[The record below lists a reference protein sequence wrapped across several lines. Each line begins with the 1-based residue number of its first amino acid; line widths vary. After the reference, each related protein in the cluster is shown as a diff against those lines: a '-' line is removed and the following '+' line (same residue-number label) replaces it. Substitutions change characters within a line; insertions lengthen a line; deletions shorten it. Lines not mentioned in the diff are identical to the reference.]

1 MTTPTEV
8 ILTEQV
14 KKRAEALKLHGL
26 IAHWDELT
34 PSMAPWV
41 LLLIEWEEIERNR
54 RGLER
59 RLRNAHIGRF
69 KSLSDFDWG
78 WPKQLDRGAITE
90 LMTLSFIKETA
101 NAVFVGPNGVGKS
114 MVAQNIA
121 YHAVLHGHTVLFT
134 TAAQMLNVLAS
145 MDGDNA
151 LRRRLKYYAQP
162 QLLVIDEVG
171 YLSYSNRHA
180 DLLFEIINRRYE
192 EKSTLVTTNKPF
204 SEWGEVFPNASCV
217 VSLID
222 RLIHHA
228 EIISFDAKSYRMK
241 EARERASRK
250 KQRKAKPRSA
260 KTTLTENKNIQ
271 EKDHDD

>member
-1 MTTPTEV
+1 MTKPTE
-8 ILTEQV
+8 ILLTDQD

-26 IAHWDELT
+26 VAHWNELT
-34 PSMAPWV
+34 PSLAPWV
-41 LLLIEWEEIERNR
+41 VSLIEWEEVERNR

-78 WPKQLDRGAITE
+78 WPKQLDRGAITD
-90 LMTLSFIKETA
+90 LMTLSFIKAAE

-121 YHAVLHGHTVLFT
+121 YHAVLQGHPVLFT

-145 MDGDNA
+145 LDGDNA

-241 EARERASRK
+241 EARERADK
-250 KQRKAKPRSA
+250 KRRGKAKPRQT
-260 KTTLTENKNIQ
+260 KTPRTKNENPSG
-271 EKDHDD
+271 EKHDD